1 MPTLTALAHA
11 KLNLTLDVLGRRSDG
26 YHDLRM
32 VMTSVALADVITLET
47 GTGDGVRASANL
59 GFLPTGEKNLAASAL
74 LRFQEATGRD
84 LGGAHISL
92 EKHIPVCAGMGGG
105 SSDAAAV
112 LRALNDCTGA
122 GLSLPEL
129 ARVGEAVGSDVPYC
143 VLGCTALAQGRGEM
157 LTPLSPLPHCWVVAC
172 CSAL

>member
-1 MPTLTALAHA
+1 MPILTALAHA

-92 EKHIPVCAGMGGG
+92 EKHIPVCAGMG
-105 SSDAAAV
+105 S
-112 LRALNDCTGA
+112 
-122 GLSLPEL
+122 
-129 ARVGEAVGSDVPYC
+129 
-143 VLGCTALAQGRGEM
+143 M
-157 LTPLSPLPHCWVVAC
+157 I
-172 CSAL
+172 

>member
-122 GLSLPEL
+122 GLFRSWPGWGRRW
-129 ARVGEAVGSDVPYC
+129 APTCPTVCWAAPPWRRDGGRSSRRWPRCPAV
-143 VLGCTALAQGRGEM
+143 R
-157 LTPLSPLPHCWVVAC
+157 W
-172 CSAL
+172 

>member
-1 MPTLTALAHA
+1 M
-11 KLNLTLDVLGRRSDG
+11 LGRRSDG

-84 LGGAHISL
+84 LGGGHIFL
-92 EKHIPVCAGMGGG
+92 EKHIPVCAGME
-105 SSDAAAV
+105 AAAPTPPPSSGPQRLHRGGPV
-112 LRALNDCTGA
+112 SSGA
-122 GLSLPEL
+122 GPG
-129 ARVGEAVGSDVPYC
+129 GEAVGSDVPYC
-143 VLGCTALAQGRGEM
+143 VLGGTALAEGRGRSSRRW
-157 LTPLSPLPHCWVVAC
+157 PRCPAVRW
-172 CSAL
+172 